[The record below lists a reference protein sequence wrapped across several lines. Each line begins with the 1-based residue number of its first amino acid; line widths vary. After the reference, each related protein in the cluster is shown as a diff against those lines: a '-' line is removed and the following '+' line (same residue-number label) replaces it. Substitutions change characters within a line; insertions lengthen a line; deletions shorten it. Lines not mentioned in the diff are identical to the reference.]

1 MRISAVW
8 VRIYKNQNNK
18 TQFFIERRK
27 RKMKKFIAIVMAL
40 VLALGLS
47 SAVAFA
53 DVVKPTSHT
62 SENVSHPGI
71 TSVTVAGTTAIFEKD
86 SNTGDQVYIRAE
98 LPSASATEYGLK
110 NASVV
115 IVSSGDLVVYY
126 NNTEVPYS
134 GHSGS
139 TYTYTLDLFN
149 RAYTVEVDETY
160 DYTLAAGI
168 ADGQVGIS
176 SSDPLRLAGSLAS
189 TTLNFYGSC
198 QNNPYM
204 GNPYYSSGWTFISYF
219 FSATLPT
226 GTSLS
231 SVSGSFTLPS
241 GASLSGAGQ
250 TAYTSGTKNW
260 NFSSNNALTLTKSGS
275 TRVYT
280 PRLAVTGQTVLV
292 KKSNYDI
299 NLTELKNSSYYQ
311 DSTIKA
317 KADAIETAWTAY
329 IGQEHTFNSG
339 ATVMDIMEAFI
350 SWASTTTNP
359 STNAYYFTGTS
370 NTSSGTYLSC
380 LNGLDAFDC
389 GDSAGY
395 MYCDDPNGYYW
406 TSTSNHSSM
415 ATVGANEY
423 TFTSST
429 VIVWFYT
436 VNFWNWFNWA

>member
-1 MRISAVW
+1 SLTGIS
-8 VRIYKNQNNK
+8 
-18 TQFFIERRK
+18 
-27 RKMKKFIAIVMAL
+27 
-40 VLALGLS
+40 
-47 SAVAFA
+47 
-53 DVVKPTSHT
+53 
-62 SENVSHPGI
+62 
-71 TSVTVAGTTAIFEKD
+71 SVTVNGTAAYYEYD
-86 SNTGDQVYIRAE
+86 SNTGSSTYYIRAE
-98 LPSASATEYGLK
+98 LPNSSGTEYELK
-110 NASVV
+110 NANVV
-115 IVSSGDLVVYY
+115 ITTTGDTPSVFLSNVEIDPNDMTGNSYY
-126 NNTEVPYS
+126 
-134 GHSGS
+134 
-139 TYTYTLDLFN
+139 YTLDLLN
-149 RAYTVEVDETY
+149 VAYTISVNTNN
-160 DYTLAAGI
+160 YTFAAGI

-226 GTSLS
+226 GTDLG

-329 IGQEHTFNSG
+329 ISQEHTFNSG
-339 ATVMDIMEAFI
+339 SSVMDIMEAFI
-350 SWASTTTNP
+350 TWASTTTN
-359 STNAYYFTGTS
+359 TATGTYYFTGTS
-370 NTSSGTYLSC
+370 NTSGGTYLSC
-380 LNGLDAFDC
+380 LNGLDASDC
-389 GDSAGY
+389 GYMAGY
-395 MYCDDPNGYYW
+395 MYADDPNGYYW

-415 ATVGANEY
+415 ATVGANDY
-423 TFTSST
+423 TFTNST

-436 VNFWNWFNWA
+436 VDFMNWFNW

>member
-1 MRISAVW
+1 
-8 VRIYKNQNNK
+8 
-18 TQFFIERRK
+18 
-27 RKMKKFIAIVMAL
+27 MKKIISIVLAL
-40 VLALGLS
+40 VLVLGLS

-62 SENVSHPGI
+62 TVSSLTGI
-71 TSVTVAGTTAIFEKD
+71 SSVTVNGTAAYYEYD
-86 SNTGDQVYIRAE
+86 SNTGSSTYYIRAE
-98 LPSASATEYGLK
+98 LPSASATEYSLK
-110 NASVV
+110 NAAVV
-115 IVSSGDLVVYY
+115 ITTNGNAPVVSLNNVTVNEDYSDGDSYY
-126 NNTEVPYS
+126 
-134 GHSGS
+134 
-139 TYTYTLDLFN
+139 YTLNLLN
-149 RAYTVEVDETY
+149 RAYSVAVGSNT
-160 DYTLAAGI
+160 YTLAAGI

-189 TTLNFYGSC
+189 TSLNFYGSC

-219 FSATLPT
+219 FSATLPSSV
-226 GTSLS
+226 TSLS

-250 TAYTSGTKNW
+250 TSYTSGTVSW

-280 PRLAVTGQTVLV
+280 PKLAVTGQTVHV

-329 IGQEHTFNSG
+329 ISQEHTFNSG

>member
-1 MRISAVW
+1 
-8 VRIYKNQNNK
+8 
-18 TQFFIERRK
+18 
-27 RKMKKFIAIVMAL
+27 MKKIVSIVLAL
-40 VLALGLS
+40 VLALSLS

-53 DVVKPTSHT
+53 DVVKPTST
-62 SENVSHPGI
+62 TPLGSLTGI
-71 TSVTVAGTTAIFEKD
+71 SSVVIEDTTASYWRD
-86 SNTGDQVYIRAE
+86 SNTGLGTKYIRAE
-98 LPSASATEYGLK
+98 LPSSSKTEYDLRH
-110 NASVV
+110 ATVV
-115 IVSSGDLVVYY
+115 ITTTGAVPSITGYTGSLTGTNEYTFSGV
-126 NNTEVPYS
+126 
-134 GHSGS
+134 
-139 TYTYTLDLFN
+139 DLFN
-149 RAYTVEVDETY
+149 NAYTVTVSSNS
-160 DYTLAAGI
+160 YTLAAGL

-176 SSDPLRLAGSLAS
+176 SSDPLLLNGTMES

-250 TAYTSGTKNW
+250 TSYTSGTANW
-260 NFSSNNALTLTKSGS
+260 NFSSNNAVTLTNGS
-275 TRVYT
+275 DTRVYT
-280 PRLAVTGQTVLV
+280 PKLAVTGQTVLV

-329 IGQEHTFNSG
+329 ISQEHTFNSG
-339 ATVMDIMEAFI
+339 SSVMDIMEAFI
-350 SWASTTTNP
+350 TWASTTTN
-359 STNAYYFTGTS
+359 TATGTYYFTGTS
-370 NTSSGTYLSC
+370 NTSGGTYLSC
-380 LNGLDAFDC
+380 LNGLDASDC
-389 GDSAGY
+389 GYMAGY
-395 MYCDDPNGYYW
+395 MYADDPNGYYW

-415 ATVGANEY
+415 ATVGANDY
-423 TFTSST
+423 TFTNST

-436 VNFWNWFNWA
+436 VDFMNWFNW